1 MVKRFNIK
9 TMKKE
14 EVRRRWGHWKKKRR
28 IRKRWEE
35 GVLLIDVSRKLLVD
49 LKSMGRDSLNS

>member
-35 GVLLIDVSRKLLVD
+35 GVLLIDVSRKL
-49 LKSMGRDSLNS
+49 